1 MNVVMP
7 QLGETVKE
15 GTVTVWH
22 KKVGDQVKEGERL
35 FEVTTEKVDTEIPAP
50 ASGVLSALLVAEGQT
65 VQVGTTLAVIEE
77 PGKAVGVQPSA
88 QRNAPEFSSSGSQA
102 VARDSQRDSP
112 ASDRHGA
119 ERLSPVVRKLIAE
132 HNLDPAE
139 IRGSGA
145 GGRITRDDV
154 LAHLERRKA
163 PAGPSQP
170 GRGVASPGERA
181 PLSRIRKRTAEQM
194 ALSWRTIPHV
204 FQAMEV
210 DFSAVEQARAARG
223 EAWNAKEGWSLT
235 YLPFVAHALCAA
247 LTEFPV
253 LNAAFEGDSLLLHST
268 VNLGI
273 AVDLGR
279 EGLIVPVVKEANRKS
294 LPELARAIRSL
305 VEKARSRQLAP
316 DDVTEGT
323 YTVSSS
329 GNFGTFFTAPII
341 NPPQVAI
348 LSIDGVTRKPIA
360 LQEAGGESVAIRP
373 VAILGQSFD
382 HRALDGAYSAAFLR
396 RLKAILEGR
405 EWLSALG

>member
-1 MNVVMP
+1 
-7 QLGETVKE
+7 
-15 GTVTVWH
+15 
-22 KKVGDQVKEGERL
+22 
-35 FEVTTEKVDTEIPAP
+35 VDTEIPAP

-163 PAGPSQP
+163 PAGRGQG
-170 GRGVASPGERA
+170 GRGEASLLYPTERV

-273 AVDLGR
+273 AVDLGP

-294 LPELARAIRSL
+294 LPELARAIRSCA
-305 VEKARSRQLAP
+305 EMARRRQLAP
-316 DDVTEGT
+316 DDVTE
-323 YTVSSS
+323 
-329 GNFGTFFTAPII
+329 
-341 NPPQVAI
+341 
-348 LSIDGVTRKPIA
+348 
-360 LQEAGGESVAIRP
+360 
-373 VAILGQSFD
+373 
-382 HRALDGAYSAAFLR
+382 
-396 RLKAILEGR
+396 
-405 EWLSALG
+405 